1 MVTSHSKS
9 DHFGRKIFDELQLGT
24 GIVSRQFAY
33 HAGQITEE
41 HSANRKMKSSPAT
54 QLISQIILSD
64 GRTLS
69 YEYDAE
75 DRITKVTDSSDGVTE
90 YTYDALGQ
98 LLAEKYCAKG
108 SDEFAPVNVMTYDN
122 YGNILSKNGVSY
134 SYDSTW
140 KDLLTGIGEQTIT
153 YDVQGNP
160 TSYLGH
166 ILTWEKGRQLKSFDS
181 NTYTYNTKGIRTGK
195 TVNGVKHTYTLEGT
209 KILRE
214 AWGNNTLIP
223 LYDNVDNVCGII
235 YNDEPFYFLK
245 NLQGDVIAV
254 TDKDGAAVAKYS
266 YDAWGVCTIL
276 SDISDCGI
284 AQINPYRYRSYYY
297 DSEIGMY
304 YLQSRYYNPAVGR
317 FINADEFCLS
327 LFILNNNL
335 FSYCNNNCVM
345 NEDCSGYY
353 TYNRN
358 NAVNYARTW
367 GYGYNE
373 DYYYYS
379 NGDCTNFVSQCM
391 YAGGI
396 PMNDI
401 WHSYK
406 GSRVPYWFIYS
417 EMQSKYRYNWD
428 VSEAWRLINNH
439 FNYFSNYS
447 NGYIKGIVKIRTKSD
462 MRRLIRCGVGILEG
476 DIMYLAIYY
485 TAQYW
490 SLQHATIITK
500 IKNYELC
507 YSAHT
512 RPRVDHS
519 VLDYLDEDSD
529 HCLVVMKLK

>member
-1 MVTSHSKS
+1 MKSIDKLREKEYTYVYEDGVVVRAAENDITLSGELITSRVPVSLISYVYDADKRLVQKRIAFGDGKEQTIWYENSDSGNSSVKFEAGGEVVTSHSKS

-98 LLAEKYCAKG
+98 LLAEKYCARG
-108 SDEFAPVNVMTYDN
+108 SDEFASVNVMTYDN

-140 KDLLTGIGEQTIT
+140 KDLLTGIGAQTIT

-209 KILRE
+209 KVLRE
-214 AWGNNTLIP
+214 VWGNNTLIP

-245 NLQGDVIAV
+245 NLQGDVIVDFNCLHA
-254 TDKDGAAVAKYS
+254 T
-266 YDAWGVCTIL
+266 L
-276 SDISDCGI
+276 SGF
-284 AQINPYRYRSYYY
+284 
-297 DSEIGMY
+297 E
-304 YLQSRYYNPAVGR
+304 
-317 FINADEFCLS
+317 LS
-327 LFILNNNL
+327 
-335 FSYCNNNCVM
+335 
-345 NEDCSGYY
+345 
-353 TYNRN
+353 
-358 NAVNYARTW
+358 
-367 GYGYNE
+367 
-373 DYYYYS
+373 YYYS
-379 NGDCTNFVSQCM
+379 NNKSNLSVIQVALGVL
-391 YAGGI
+391 A
-396 PMNDI
+396 PNDAFD
-401 WHSYK
+401 YLK
-406 GSRVPYWFIYS
+406 KNLVT
-417 EMQSKYRYNWD
+417 K
-428 VSEAWRLINNH
+428 
-439 FNYFSNYS
+439 
-447 NGYIKGIVKIRTKSD
+447 TKS
-462 MRRLIRCGVGILEG
+462 RRNTYCR
-476 DIMYLAIYY
+476 
-485 TAQYW
+485 
-490 SLQHATIITK
+490 
-500 IKNYELC
+500 
-507 YSAHT
+507 
-512 RPRVDHS
+512 
-519 VLDYLDEDSD
+519 
-529 HCLVVMKLK
+529 